1 MAYISFDTYIRLT
14 ESLDTEAVRFGI
26 WKQCILN
33 EDSSNVDKTGDPGDS
48 GDWEALDAETGAV
61 MSMSKEEALAKAE
74 KIIQLCNIKIVNNF
88 EWYKPFLDIMPPTPR
103 HGAGCVDPT
112 TGIGTMS
119 TSGSAIYYDPKF
131 VVLTYEKAKKTID
144 VTPVKGENGNIP
156 KKPSAFKANSEGSA
170 WYSDYACFIVLHEI
184 MHNSLKHFLRT
195 RSNIQ
200 SDYLSPNQIFY
211 LWNIAQDYEINRILQ
226 YESKELG
233 AKITMYPG
241 GVDHLAGPF
250 KVADEDVEF
259 FENSTS
265 DRIFWRLFKNA
276 EDRAKKKKQE
286 IQDMI
291 DKEMQK
297 PASTEDDQTEN
308 PNDEETDGSD
318 GQSGHGLKVGDII
331 RDNKTG
337 SYGRITSLHDEDED
351 VEWEPISK
359 EEYDILTSK

>member
-33 EDSSNVDKTGDPGDS
+33 EDSSNVDKTGDSGDS

-144 VTPVKGENGNIP
+144 VKPAKDGNGNIP
-156 KKPSAFKANSEGSA
+156 KTPSAFKANSDGSA

-184 MHNSLKHFLRT
+184 MHNSLKHF
-195 RSNIQ
+195 
-200 SDYLSPNQIFY
+200 
-211 LWNIAQDYEINRILQ
+211 
-226 YESKELG
+226 
-233 AKITMYPG
+233 
-241 GVDHLAGPF
+241 
-250 KVADEDVEF
+250 
-259 FENSTS
+259 
-265 DRIFWRLFKNA
+265 
-276 EDRAKKKKQE
+276 
-286 IQDMI
+286 
-291 DKEMQK
+291 
-297 PASTEDDQTEN
+297 
-308 PNDEETDGSD
+308 
-318 GQSGHGLKVGDII
+318 
-331 RDNKTG
+331 
-337 SYGRITSLHDEDED
+337 
-351 VEWEPISK
+351 
-359 EEYDILTSK
+359 